1 MKEDPTSLGDFTR
14 MDISSFCDLL
24 DNVPPLNSNDN
35 TPMLHAMSQ
44 GERLAVTLRYVAADM
59 YPGHFAASVCF
70 CSLATELFQKVV
82 LNVIKLKQFTFPVK
96 YRRLRLPPSLCLV
109 M

>member
-1 MKEDPTSLGDFTR
+1 

-24 DNVPPLNSNDN
+24 DNVPPLISNDD
-35 TPMLHAMSQ
+35 TPMIHAICQ

-70 CSLATELFQKVV
+70 CILATELFQKVL
-82 LNVIKLKQFTFPVK
+82 LNLIKLK
-96 YRRLRLPPSLCLV
+96 
-109 M
+109 